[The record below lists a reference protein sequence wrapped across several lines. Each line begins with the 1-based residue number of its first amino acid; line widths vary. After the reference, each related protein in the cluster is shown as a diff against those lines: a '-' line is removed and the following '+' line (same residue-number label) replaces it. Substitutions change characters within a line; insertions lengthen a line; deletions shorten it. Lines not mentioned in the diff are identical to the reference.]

1 MKYIII
7 GNGIAG
13 TEAAKTIRQND
24 DKGEITIISQLNNLF
39 YYRPRLIDYI
49 ANTVTIDG
57 ITTFKQDFYIEN
69 KIKNVL
75 NETVINI
82 DVGKQTIS
90 TLSNKTYKYDK
101 LLLAQGAKPFIPP
114 IKGVE
119 KKGVFTL
126 REIADADNIK
136 AYCKNKKNIVIIGGG
151 LLGIEAANSLL
162 KTGAKI
168 TIIEFFKFLLPR
180 QLDADGSEILINLLK
195 QKDLSFKLGYSTTSI
210 NGNESVKSISLNSG
224 EELAADAILLS
235 TGVRPRLE
243 LTKNTD
249 IKINK
254 GVIVNDFMETSVKN
268 IYAAG
273 DISEH
278 KNICYGLWLPAKEQ
292 GFVAGQ
298 NMSDVKT
305 KYSGSKI
312 EARMKVTGI
321 SLFSAGD
328 FNKEDAEIR
337 TIKHD
342 NIYQKIVFKNN
353 ILHGAISLGDAK
365 FASIL
370 SKIFEGKLSLDEYLK
385 SSDFSTKN

>member
-13 TEAAKTIRQND
+13 TEAAKAIRKND
-24 DKGEITIISQLNNLF
+24 EEGEITIISQSKNLF

-49 ANTVTIDG
+49 ADDVTIDD
-57 ITTFKQDFYIEN
+57 ITTFKQNFYIKN

-75 NETVINI
+75 NETIINI
-82 DVGKQTIS
+82 DATKQTVS

-101 LLLAQGAKPFIPP
+101 LLLAQGARPFIPP

-126 REIADADNIK
+126 RDIADSDNIK

-151 LLGIEAANSLL
+151 LLGIEVANSLL

-168 TIIEFFKFLLPR
+168 TIIEFSKFILPR

-195 QKDLSFKLGYSTTSI
+195 QKGLLFKLGYSTTNI
-210 NGNESVKSISLNSG
+210 NGNETAKSISLNSG
-224 EELAADAILLS
+224 EELDADVVLLS
-235 TGVRPRLE
+235 VGVRPRLE
-243 LTKNTD
+243 LAKKTD

-254 GVIVNDFMETSVKN
+254 GVIINDFMETSVKN

-292 GFVAGQ
+292 GLAAGQ
-298 NMSDVKT
+298 NMADVKT

-321 SLFSAGD
+321 SLFSVGD
-328 FNKEDAEIR
+328 FNKKNAEVK
-337 TIKHD
+337 TIKKD
-342 NIYQKIVFKNN
+342 MTYQKIVFKDN
-353 ILHGAISLGDAK
+353 ILYGAISIGDAK
-365 FASIL
+365 FASSL
-370 SKIFEGKLSLDEYLK
+370 SKIYEEKLDINEYLK
-385 SSDFSTKN
+385 SIGF

>member
-1 MKYIII
+1 MKYVII

-13 TEAAKTIRQND
+13 TEAAKAIRQND
-24 DKGEITIISQLNNLF
+24 DKGEITIISQSNNLF
-39 YYRPRLIDYI
+39 FYRPRLIDYI
-49 ANTVTIDG
+49 ADTVTINN
-57 ITTFKQDFYIEN
+57 ITAFKQEFYTKN

-75 NETVINI
+75 NETAINI
-82 DVGKQTIS
+82 DVEKQTIS
-90 TLSNKTYKYDK
+90 TLSNKTYEYNK
-101 LLLAQGAKPFIPP
+101 LLLAQGARPFIPP

-126 REIADADNIK
+126 REISDADNIK

-151 LLGIEAANSLL
+151 LLGIEVANSLL

-168 TIIEFFKFLLPR
+168 TIIEFFKSLLPR

-195 QKDLSFKLGYSTTSI
+195 QKGLSFKLGCSTTSI
-210 NGNESVKSISLNSG
+210 NGDESIKSITLNSG
-224 EELAADAILLS
+224 EELAADVVLLS

-243 LTKNTD
+243 LAKKTD
-249 IKINK
+249 IKTNK
-254 GVIVNDFMETSVKN
+254 GIIVNDFMETSVKN

-278 KNICYGLWLPAKEQ
+278 KSICYGLWLPAKEQ

-328 FNKEDAEIR
+328 FNKEDAEIK
-337 TIKHD
+337 TIKQD
-342 NIYQKIVFKNN
+342 SIYKKIVYKNN
-353 ILHGAISLGDAK
+353 ILYGAISLGDNK
-365 FASIL
+365 FALTL
-370 SKIFEGKLSLDEYLK
+370 SKIFDKKLSINEYLK
-385 SSDFSTKN
+385 SSNF